1 MVEDRIKILKKELFD
16 LRLQAE
22 FNKRNT
28 EISQRIEKEIEKKH
42 NELKRTVFEKETI
55 EKRR

>member
-22 FNKRNT
+22 FNKINT
-28 EISQRIEKEIEKKH
+28 EISQRIEKEIEKKRNNDMNQLH
-42 NELKRTVFEKETI
+42 ITQL
-55 EKRR
+55 